1 MNKFPRFAR
10 TGATGLAVAIMVA
23 AALARQKDDKNA
35 AKETKDQET
44 RPKLTLKAQPMMAIA
59 PARVVFTAELNGGAN
74 DAQDYY
80 CPTVEWDWG
89 DETRSET
96 TADCEPYQAGKSEI
110 KRRFTVEH
118 QYKYGRNYRVI
129 FRLKHGAKSIA
140 AATVN
145 IQVRP
150 GLRDGG

>member
-1 MNKFPRFAR
+1 MSIFPRSAW
-10 TGATGLAVAIMVA
+10 TGAAGLAVALTVA
-23 AALARQKDDKNA
+23 AASAQQKDDKNA
-35 AKETKDQET
+35 AKDET

-74 DAQDYY
+74 DLQEYY
-80 CPTVEWDWG
+80 CPTVEWEWG
-89 DETRSET
+89 DETRSEST
-96 TADCEPYQAGKSEI
+96 SDCAPYEAGKSEI

-118 QYKYGRNYRVI
+118 QYKNGANYRVV
-129 FRLKHGAKSIA
+129 FRLKRGAKSFA
-140 AATVN
+140 QATVN

>member
-1 MNKFPRFAR
+1 MKIFRRLAW
-10 TGATGLAVAIMVA
+10 TGATGLAFAMMVTA
-23 AALARQKDDKNA
+23 GLAQQKDDKNA
-35 AKETKDQET
+35 NKDNKDQE

-74 DAQDYY
+74 DVQDYY

-96 TADCEPYQAGKSEI
+96 TADCEPYQAGKTEI

-118 QYKYGRNYRVI
+118 QYKYGRNYRVV

>member
-1 MNKFPRFAR
+1 MKNFPRLAR
-10 TGATGLAVAIMVA
+10 AGATGLAFAMMLTA
-23 AALARQKDDKNA
+23 GLAQQKDDKNA
-35 AKETKDQET
+35 NKDNKDQE

-74 DAQDYY
+74 DVQDYY

-118 QYKYGRNYRVI
+118 QYKYGRNYRVV
-129 FRLKHGAKSIA
+129 FRLKRGAKSIA
-140 AATVN
+140 AATIN

>member
-1 MNKFPRFAR
+1 MKNFPRVAG
-10 TGATGLAVAIMVA
+10 TGAI
-23 AALARQKDDKNA
+23 ALAFALIVTPGSAQQKDDKNA
-35 AKETKDQET
+35 SKDNKDQE
-44 RPKLTLKAQPMMAIA
+44 RPKLSLKAQPMMAIA

-74 DAQDYY
+74 DVQEYY

-118 QYKYGRNYRVI
+118 QYKYGRNYRVV

>member
-1 MNKFPRFAR
+1 MM
-10 TGATGLAVAIMVA
+10 LA
-23 AALARQKDDKNA
+23 AASAQQKDDKNS
-35 AKETKDQET
+35 AKDPDP

-74 DAQDYY
+74 DLQEYY
-80 CPTVEWDWG
+80 CPTIEWEWG
-89 DETRSET
+89 DDTRSEAT
-96 TADCEPYQAGKSEI
+96 SDCEPYEAGKSEI

-118 QYKYGRNYRVI
+118 QYKHGANYRVV
-129 FRLKHGAKSIA
+129 FRLKRGAKSVA
-140 AATVN
+140 QATVN